1 VCFHLYYLHFCISL
15 YTCANII
22 CIKLL
27 LTYLLTYLLNV
38 QRCIEYSALKY
49 NYKYKFYN
57 FTQVQLEYKYKYQ
70 LCMVITGQKS
80 RRSQRRM
87 KQSVSML
94 TTASYL
100 STQPRTEP
108 ANFDQKDEQMAPST
122 AQVTTIHGQVQCLT
136 STMETGRSWSE
147 TTASPSEPDDV
158 AAEPDDDLEYEEK
171 AQSDVDSDWDDVD
184 TAEHGP
190 QVVFSTGIIM
200 DRDPGGI
207 TEVKQVDA
215 SFQRHDLE
223 SQATGVGS
231 SLPGNDEAPVRT
243 GTSMPQA
250 AAVLAERERARRRMA
265 RLRERRA
272 TLVLGIVMVSF
283 IGCWLPFFSV
293 YPLSLLL
300 EFDVPAPLFAVIFW
314 LGYCNSALNPIIY
327 TIFNREF
334 RAAFRRMLCPG
345 RPTAAKPQSRF

>member
-1 VCFHLYYLHFCISL
+1 MI
-15 YTCANII
+15 
-22 CIKLL
+22 
-27 LTYLLTYLLNV
+27 
-38 QRCIEYSALKY
+38 
-49 NYKYKFYN
+49 
-57 FTQVQLEYKYKYQ
+57 
-70 LCMVITGQKS
+70 ITGQKS

-87 KQSVSML
+87 KQSVSMS

-108 ANFDQKDEQMAPST
+108 SNFVQKDEEMAPSA

-158 AAEPDDDLEYEEK
+158 AAEPDDDLEYDEK
-171 AQSDVDSDWDDVD
+171 AQSDVESDWDDDVD
-184 TAEHGP
+184 MAEHGP
-190 QVVFSTGIIM
+190 QVVFSTSVTM
-200 DRDPGGI
+200 DSDLGGI
-207 TEVKQVDA
+207 TKVKQVDA

-243 GTSMPQA
+243 GTVQTSSVPQA
-250 AAVLAERERARRRMA
+250 AAVLVERERARRRMA

-272 TLVLGIVMVSF
+272 TLVLGIVMASF
-283 IGCWLPFFSV
+283 IGCWLPFFFL